1 MANVADDGS
10 SSLPESASGVASHH
24 EARGVRYVAH
34 NFPDN
39 DDDAESTIR
48 SLLEPDVIVRHCQLS
63 ISGLYHFSFADSLVT
78 DLASSSWGKN
88 SKFWGGIPPPNVPE

>member
-63 ISGLYHFSFADSLVT
+63 TSGLSQFSFADSIAISITSPKYHCSERLQVVI
-78 DLASSSWGKN
+78 LS
-88 SKFWGGIPPPNVPE
+88 